1 MLVMPDQDQLNLGLL
16 AAGACLLLLAVLW
29 RVRRSRSARKNSAS
43 AHRTAPA
50 VTSAAPTS
58 EFTTLYD
65 EALAEPVS
73 SDLPAET
80 EPSKPDQ
87 ADLDQA
93 PDPIFSKA
101 APETRPAPDKAATTA
116 TIVLNDF
123 RKALD
128 DGMDLLAAARKHGL
142 TEDEARVATLCYSP
156 PDA

>member
-29 RVRRSRSARKNSAS
+29 RVRRSRSAGKNSAS

-101 APETRPAPDKAATTA
+101 APDKAATTG